1 MSPLPGARW
10 PGAARPGVPGLGATS
25 GAVRAFGGTE
35 RRPDALSLFGG
46 RAPSLAV
53 LDAEGGHMP
62 TPTSASGYLEAALT
76 AWQEGRHA
84 EAQFL
89 GATAQTMALL
99 ESSEKSQAL
108 AAAIEAFVMPLN
120 RPLRQL
126 NEQLEAIN
134 LGLKRRK

>member
-1 MSPLPGARW
+1 MS
-10 PGAARPGVPGLGATS
+10 
-25 GAVRAFGGTE
+25 
-35 RRPDALSLFGG
+35 
-46 RAPSLAV
+46 
-53 LDAEGGHMP
+53 
-62 TPTSASGYLEAALT
+62 TPTSARGYLEVALT

-84 EAQFL
+84 EAQFF

-99 ESSEKSQAL
+99 ESSEKSQVL